1 MITIMM
7 VPLAV
12 VIISYALFTFY
23 MRSKFMERKQVSRP
37 ALLLWVSFLW
47 QAFWPVVAAPVW
59 LPISSPAEPHFSS
72 CLQVGFY
79 QDWVGA
85 AVIAS
90 LVMSMLVVILGV
102 AVHELIAS

>member
-1 MITIMM
+1 M
-7 VPLAV
+7 
-12 VIISYALFTFY
+12 
-23 MRSKFMERKQVSRP
+23 MRSS
-37 ALLLWVSFLW
+37 
-47 QAFWPVVAAPVW
+47 QAVPE
-59 LPISSPAEPHFSS
+59 ITS